1 MLKHPWFM
9 MPDDYNYKMSE
20 MELRL
25 YELKDQTNQ
34 IDANN
39 TDFNAL
45 MEENAILMNH

>member
-1 MLKHPWFM
+1 M